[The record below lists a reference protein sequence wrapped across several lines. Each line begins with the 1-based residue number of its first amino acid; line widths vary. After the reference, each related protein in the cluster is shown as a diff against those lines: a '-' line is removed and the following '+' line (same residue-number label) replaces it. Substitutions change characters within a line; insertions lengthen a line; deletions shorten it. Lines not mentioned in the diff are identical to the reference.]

1 MEKELN
7 TIKAYYINPKT
18 DTACECDIVDSLD
31 VFYDMLDCGTID
43 IVNRGFSNSKKRFD
57 IICDDEGLLKDD
69 LYVSAVDTR
78 GSAMLVGALLVV
90 GQADDEGDLTSL
102 SNSDIEFLKSRTMRL
117 ATRNHRQAYNM
128 LVRMTY

>member
-57 IICDDEGLLKDD
+57 IICDDEGLLKDEP
-69 LYVSAVDTR
+69 YVSAVDTR

-90 GQADDEGDLTSL
+90 GEADDEGNLTSL
-102 SNSDIEFLKSRTMRL
+102 SGKDIEFLKRRTMSL
-117 ATRNHRQAYNM
+117 PTRRHDAHSM
-128 LVRMTY
+128 LVCMTY